1 MFILLGFEQIKHVKN
16 ITPTDILF
24 FTFKFTPYLR
34 VNL

>member
-1 MFILLGFEQIKHVKN
+1 MFIWLGFEHIKHVKN

-24 FTFKFTPYLR
+24 LTFKFTPYLR